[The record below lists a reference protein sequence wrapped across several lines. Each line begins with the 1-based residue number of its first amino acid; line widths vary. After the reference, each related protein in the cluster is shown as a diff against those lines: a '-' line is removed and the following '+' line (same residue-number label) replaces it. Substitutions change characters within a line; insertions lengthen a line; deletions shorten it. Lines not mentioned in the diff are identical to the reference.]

1 MPVIT
6 HNTKLIL
13 WPRGSYIECDLYCG
27 IVGGIVPDMDLYKPN
42 ITFAG
47 HCTPIFTLSNESL
60 N

>member
-27 IVGGIVPDMDLYKPN
+27 IVGGIVLDMDLHKPN
-42 ITFAG
+42 ITL
-47 HCTPIFTLSNESL
+47 HSL
-60 N
+60 DMLKDIALQYLH